1 MLAHMSTTPQ
11 SSPHPTALGQPR
23 WFFGSLLTITAS
35 AADTGG
41 DYTLLDCTWP
51 ANVGVPLHVHY
62 EEDEGFYVL
71 EGSVSITVGDDVVE
85 LTPGQHAYGPR
96 GIPHRFDIGPEG
108 CRMVWIL
115 TPGGFED
122 FVEEASVPAQA
133 LTTAPPEILP
143 PADIAEI
150 VLRHGME
157 LL

>member
-23 WFFGSLLTITAS
+23 WFFGSLMTITAS

-85 LTPGQHAYGPR
+85 LQAGEHAFGPTSKRWGMPR
-96 GIPHRFDIGPEG
+96 GPNA
-108 CRMVWIL
+108 C
-115 TPGGFED
+115 
-122 FVEEASVPAQA
+122 SPAFSS
-133 LTTAPPEILP
+133 TTSSPTVIDTEPS
-143 PADIAEI
+143 
-150 VLRHGME
+150 RT
-157 LL
+157 

>member
-1 MLAHMSTTPQ
+1 MSTTPQ

-23 WFFGSLLTITAS
+23 WFFGSLMTIKAS

-41 DYTLLDCTWP
+41 GYTLLDCTWP
-51 ANVGVPLHVHY
+51 ANVGTPLHVHY

-85 LTPGQHAYGPR
+85 LKAGEHAFGPR
-96 GIPHRFDIGPEG
+96 GIPHRFDVGPEG
-108 CRMVWIL
+108 ARMVWVL

-133 LTTAPPEILP
+133 PTVPPPTVLPPENV
-143 PADIAEI
+143 AEI
-150 VLRHGME
+150 VLRHGNE
-157 LL
+157 LLPD

>member
-1 MLAHMSTTPQ
+1 M
-11 SSPHPTALGQPR
+11 
-23 WFFGSLLTITAS
+23 
-35 AADTGG
+35 
-41 DYTLLDCTWP
+41 
-51 ANVGVPLHVHY
+51 
-62 EEDEGFYVL
+62 
-71 EGSVSITVGDDVVE
+71 SITVGDDVVE
-85 LTPGQHAYGPR
+85 LKAGEYAYGPR

-108 CRMVWIL
+108 ARMIWVL